1 MGRQVSLDDTALAE
15 GEELVRKSRLIS
27 VHDPD
32 WELFQEIY
40 GKGNVSARIR
50 ELVRA
55 DLERFTREETR
66 AQSLAGLTEA

>member
-1 MGRQVSLDDTALAE
+1 MLDNLPLDE
-15 GEELVRKSRLIS
+15 GEELIRKSRLIS

-32 WELFQEIY
+32 WEIFQEIY

-55 DLERFTREETR
+55 DIDQYTR
-66 AQSLAGLTEA
+66 AQSLAEV

>member
-1 MGRQVSLDDTALAE
+1 MARIAAVLRE
-15 GEELVRKSRLIS
+15 GEELELKDRLIT

-32 WELFQEIY
+32 WVLFQEIY

-55 DLERFTREETR
+55 DLERFTREECK
-66 AQSLAGLTEA
+66 AQSLAGLTEG